1 MFNFKEW
8 LAKEATAIINYKNL
22 DKMGVATHLSD
33 PVSKRGLYL
42 NFDIIDPEIY
52 KKMAANRNSDTK
64 QSFSPAEIE
73 NIKQANMNSKVFKH
87 GFIEGGYY
95 TDESQTKKN
104 PPRFDHSDEIA
115 SEAGVQS
122 GRNFKINLFDRS
134 KNTSLWQLVT
144 GEMPKNYFQI
154 VSLQGG
160 KSHLYA
166 CSVKLEAPFTL
177 AYYPS
182 MSEPR
187 NRVSVNGQIKFGKEV
202 GEIKTSSGKV
212 HKLYRDITIGE

>member
-1 MFNFKEW
+1 MLNFMEW

-22 DKMGVATHLSD
+22 DKMGIATHLSD
-33 PVSKRGLYL
+33 PASKRGLYL
-42 NFDIIDPEIY
+42 NFDIINPEIY

-64 QSFSPAEIE
+64 QSFSDDEIE
-73 NIKQANMNSKVFKH
+73 NIKKANMNSKIFGH

-95 TDESQTKKN
+95 TDKEETKKN
-104 PPRFDHSDEIA
+104 PPRFDHSNEITSGA
-115 SEAGVQS
+115 ESQT

-134 KNTSLWQLVT
+134 KNKGLWQLVT
-144 GEMPKNYFQI
+144 GKMPKNYFQI

-177 AYYPS
+177 AYFPS

-187 NRVSVNGQIKFGKEV
+187 NRVSVNGQINFGKEV
-202 GEIKTSSGKV
+202 GEIKTSSGKI
-212 HKLYRDITIGE
+212 HKLYRDITIR